1 MSGLPESRHGGTI
14 YEYTPFRRQ
23 SARRRAFAA
32 TLIRLPLDHHRT
44 SEKNCSNNPLSSS
57 GGPSLPSLM
66 MGVAT
71 CAHHPP
77 ANSALLPLRDGGYD
91 GARYGRSRGEPDLAW
106 KVVPLLGT
114 SGENPGSR

>member
-1 MSGLPESRHGGTI
+1 MAVLPESRLGGPI
-14 YEYTPFRRQ
+14 YDYTPLRRQ

-77 ANSALLPLRDGGYD
+77 ANSALLPLRDGGDD
-91 GARYGRSRGEPDLAW
+91 GARYVRFP
-106 KVVPLLGT
+106 
-114 SGENPGSR
+114 